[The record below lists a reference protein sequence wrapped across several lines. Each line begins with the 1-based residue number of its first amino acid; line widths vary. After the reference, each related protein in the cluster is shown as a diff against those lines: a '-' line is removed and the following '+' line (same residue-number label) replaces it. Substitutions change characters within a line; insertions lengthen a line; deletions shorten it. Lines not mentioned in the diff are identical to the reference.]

1 MEYLILPSSSQD
13 TLIQALDDLTRVL
26 ITESQPTRAKLETL
40 KRKIAKQYHLKRF
53 VKNSEILDYILT
65 SKDVSHTIKE
75 KLTQLLQIRKVRTI
89 SGIAIVAVM
98 TKPSPCPGK
107 CIYCPEVNGA
117 PKSYTGREPAAMR
130 GAQNDYIPKKQVQ
143 ARLDQLK
150 SIGHPLDK
158 IHLVIMGGT
167 FLATPL
173 EYQEHFVKE
182 CIDGITGKT
191 SNDLIVAQKN
201 AETSIRRNTGITFE
215 TRPDY
220 CTGTHVS
227 KILELGGTFVEI
239 GVQTLS
245 DQIMQYIQRHHTIK
259 EVEAAIR
266 YSRDGGLKVTVHMM
280 PNLFQTPDEDRLMFK
295 TLYTDPRFIPDAI
308 KIYPTLV
315 LRNTRLFE
323 QWEKGTYVPYNSD
336 DVVDVVASIKS
347 ITPPF
352 VRIQRIQRD
361 IPAYLILDGVSHGNL
376 REIARQRL
384 TELNQQCSCIR
395 CREVGHQ
402 INLGDYSWRDKEHDY
417 HFYEYPASN
426 GIEHFIS
433 FETTDRKTLF
443 GFLRLREPSPLA
455 FRPETLDFPVTI
467 IRELH
472 VYGKLVKIGDLPKE
486 IEWQHRGIGKHLISL
501 AEEISRNRG
510 FQKILVTS
518 GLGVRDYYR
527 KLGFTTD
534 GVYMGKKL

>member
-1 MEYLILPSSSQD
+1 MPLSYQD
-13 TLIQALDDLTRVL
+13 TLIKALDDLTQAL
-26 ITESQPTRAKLETL
+26 ITEVTPTRTKLETL
-40 KRKIAKQYHLKRF
+40 KRKVAKQYQLKRF
-53 VKNSEILDYILT
+53 VKNSEILDYILNSEELT
-65 SKDVSHTIKE
+65 DTIKDN
-75 KLTQLLQIRKVRTI
+75 LTQLLQVRKVRTI
-89 SGIAIVAVM
+89 SGIAVVAVM

-107 CIYCPEVNGA
+107 CIYCPEVDGA
-117 PKSYTGREPAAMR
+117 PKSYTGKEPAAMR
-130 GAQNDYIPKKQVQ
+130 GAQNDFIPKKQVQ

-167 FLATPL
+167 FLATPI
-173 EYQEHFVKE
+173 EYQEYFVKE
-182 CIDGITGKT
+182 CLDGITGKA
-191 SNDLIVAQKN
+191 SNDLIIAKQN
-201 AETSIRRNTGITFE
+201 AETSIYRNTGITFE

-220 CTGTHVS
+220 CTETHVS

-245 DQIMQYIQRHHTIK
+245 DQIMRNVQRHHTIK

-266 YSRDGGLKVTVHMM
+266 FSRDGGLKVTLHMM
-280 PNLFQTPDEDRLMFK
+280 PNLFQTPNEDIQMFK
-295 TLYTDPRFIPDAI
+295 TLYTNPQFIPDAV

-315 LRNTRLFE
+315 LRNTRLFRL
-323 QWEKGTYVPYNSD
+323 WKNGTYVPYSSD
-336 DVVDVVASIKS
+336 DVVNVIASIKS
-347 ITPPF
+347 MTPPF

-361 IPAYLILDGVSHGNL
+361 IPAFLILDGVCHGNL

-384 TELNQQCSCIR
+384 VELNEQCSCIR

-402 INLGDYSWRDKEHDY
+402 TNLGDHSWRDKAHDY

-433 FETTDRKTLF
+433 FETRDKQTLF
-443 GFLRLREPSPLA
+443 AFLRLREPSPLT
-455 FRPETLDFPVTI
+455 FRPETLEPPATI

-472 VYGKLVKIGDLPKE
+472 VYGKLVRIGKLPKE
-486 IEWQHRGIGKHLISL
+486 IEWQHRGIGQQLISL
-501 AEEISRNRG
+501 AEEISRERG
-510 FQKILVTS
+510 YQKILVTS

-527 KLGFTTD
+527 KLGFSAD
-534 GVYMGKKL
+534 GAYMGKRI